1 MTGRACPG
9 AGDLPPSL
17 AKLVRRQALELS
29 PSRFDFDTGRL
40 LRVLDSALAEAH
52 ARLAGTEPALP
63 VPSGPARHDTGTH
76 LTNVSALTPGEAAAT
91 PAPVAES
98 PGPDTAEIQEAREAP
113 GSRVRRILSL
123 RAPRRRAA
131 VLIGLG
137 VVVVTAGTIT
147 AVLTTQTSSTTGAG
161 HTVTVS
167 SVAFSRDGTI
177 LASAYGNTVRLWN
190 PATRKQI
197 GQPLKGQRSQL
208 FTVAISPNGKVVA
221 SGGYDQNL
229 QLWDTATY
237 KPIGQPLGLQNS
249 RMNSVAFSPDGRFL
263 ASGDDDG
270 TVLVRELATVK
281 TVKIVKIVGNID
293 ARSTVFTV
301 AFRPDSKILASGSQ
315 DGKMRLWDAAT
326 RRAITTLNCQAP
338 VLSIAFSHDSKTLA
352 CGTEASRVILWTTA
366 THQHN
371 PLSIPVCG
379 GWVDS
384 VAFSPVR
391 NIFAAACGNVRLWDS
406 DSGQPIGKP
415 M

>member
-1 MTGRACPG
+1 
-9 AGDLPPSL
+9 
-17 AKLVRRQALELS
+17 
-29 PSRFDFDTGRL
+29 
-40 LRVLDSALAEAH
+40 
-52 ARLAGTEPALP
+52 
-63 VPSGPARHDTGTH
+63 
-76 LTNVSALTPGEAAAT
+76 VSALTPGEAAAT

-315 DGKMRLWDAAT
+315 DGKMRLWSTTGHRIGQPLGGPGGPVNSVAFSPDGKLLASGSQDGKMRLWDAAT